1 MLVPLIVT
9 RPVAERL
16 ELMKKVFQIFVSDR
30 VSIAKMTNVVH
41 IISCHENTAKGQ
53 ENSVAKVGGSKKN
66 KGTAVRLK
74 NWPDFSIS

>member
-9 RPVAERL
+9 RPVEERL
-16 ELMKKVFQIFVSDR
+16 ELIRKVFQIFVSDR

-53 ENSVAKVGGSKKN
+53 EISVAKTCRSKREK
-66 KGTAVRLK
+66 KRHFVIVISLVAV
-74 NWPDFSIS
+74 

>member
-9 RPVAERL
+9 RPVEERL
-16 ELMKKVFQIFVSDR
+16 ELIRKVFQIFVSDR

-53 ENSVAKVGGSKKN
+53 ETSVKVGGSKN
-66 KGTAVRLK
+66 KGPLLL
-74 NWPDFSIS
+74 

>member
-9 RPVAERL
+9 RPVEERL
-16 ELMKKVFQIFVSDR
+16 ELIRKVFQIFVSDR

-53 ENSVAKVGGSKKN
+53 EILVGKTCGSKKE
-66 KGTAVRLK
+66 
-74 NWPDFSIS
+74 

>member
-9 RPVAERL
+9 RPVEERL
-16 ELMKKVFQIFVSDR
+16 ELIRKVFQIFISDR

-53 ENSVAKVGGSKKN
+53 E
-66 KGTAVRLK
+66 
-74 NWPDFSIS
+74 ISEA

>member
-9 RPVAERL
+9 RPVEERL
-16 ELMKKVFQIFVSDR
+16 ELIRKVFQIFVSDR

-53 ENSVAKVGGSKKN
+53 EISVAKTCGSKKE
-66 KGTAVRLK
+66 
-74 NWPDFSIS
+74 